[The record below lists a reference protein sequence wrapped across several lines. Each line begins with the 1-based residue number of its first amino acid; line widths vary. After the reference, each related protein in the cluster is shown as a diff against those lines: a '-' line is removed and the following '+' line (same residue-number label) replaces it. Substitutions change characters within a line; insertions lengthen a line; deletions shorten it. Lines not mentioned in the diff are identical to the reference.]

1 MNLKDL
7 QILKMQNNTI
17 TIKNFKDLRL
27 LESESQV
34 NQTQF
39 LTTKEDI
46 KILAAQDDQWQN

>member
-1 MNLKDL
+1 
-7 QILKMQNNTI
+7 MQNNTI